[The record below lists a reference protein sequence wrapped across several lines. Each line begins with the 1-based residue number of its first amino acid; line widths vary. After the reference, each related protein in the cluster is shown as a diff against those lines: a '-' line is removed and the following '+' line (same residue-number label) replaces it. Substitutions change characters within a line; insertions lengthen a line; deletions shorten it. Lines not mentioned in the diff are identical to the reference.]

1 MNEKLQELVE
11 RFNVLTLRERGIIA
25 GAVLLGGVVVGD
37 LILIEPQ
44 LNRKATQT
52 KRIVQTKN
60 DMAAA
65 ESQIAVLQAQVKDPD
80 ANNRAALQD
89 IRKNMAA
96 VDLRLQNIQESLV
109 PPEKMQGF
117 LENLL
122 SKNSRLSLLA
132 LHTLPVVPLVS
143 QVAKTKPDGKDTGK
157 SASAAAYRPGDA
169 TIVKTPVAH
178 DNAPGNGISIE
189 HAIEIRIAGSYPEL
203 TQYLAQL
210 EKMPQRILWERAEL
224 KVEKFP
230 RSVLTVTVYTLSLD
244 KQWLTV

>member
-157 SASAAAYRPGDA
+157 SASAAASGPGDA

-178 DNAPGNGISIE
+178 DNAPGNNIYK